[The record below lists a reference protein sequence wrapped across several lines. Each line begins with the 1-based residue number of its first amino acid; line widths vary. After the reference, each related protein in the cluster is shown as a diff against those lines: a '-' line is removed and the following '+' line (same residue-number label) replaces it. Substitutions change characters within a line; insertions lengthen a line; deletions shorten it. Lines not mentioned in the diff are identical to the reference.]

1 METLTKKRTAA
12 PQVSTYWDEVQK
24 WNLNNA
30 QRYELGLMLLG
41 SLEPVFVESEEDED
55 FPMPYTIEEL
65 HARIAESERQI
76 AAGNYITSEELFK
89 ELNDEFHFL
98 DTEETA
104 NIEMELEEAV

>member
-41 SLEPVFVESEEDED
+41 SLEPVFVESEEEED

-65 HARIAESERQI
+65 HARIAESEKQF
-76 AAGNYITSEELFK
+76 AAGEYMDFDEAMDEIESELK
-89 ELNDEFHFL
+89 I
-98 DTEETA
+98 EEP
-104 NIEMELEEAV
+104 ELEMAEAV

>member
-12 PQVSTYWDEVQK
+12 PQISTYWDEVQK

-30 QRYELGLMLLG
+30 QRYELGLMLLS
-41 SLEPVFVESEEDED
+41 SLEPVFVEPEENVYRS
-55 FPMPYTIEEL
+55 YTREEI
-65 HARIAESERQI
+65 HAMVEESERQI